1 MNHRMRGG
9 APSTTPVF
17 IAYIDPAR
25 FLERRQAYRALL
37 ASVGTERVIQ
47 KIIWIS
53 DYCGGLMASIPEW
66 RITTIGHVQ
75 EDSCRRNNHGNVRL
89 TVPVVL

>member
-1 MNHRMRGG
+1 MNHRMRPGG

-25 FLERRQAYRALL
+25 FLLNEDRPQWALL
-37 ASVGTERVIQ
+37 GVRGHGSAGSIQ

-53 DYCGGLMASIPEW
+53 DYCGGLMASIPERENNNPSGMFK
-66 RITTIGHVQ
+66 RIHVAAIIMATS
-75 EDSCRRNNHGNVRL
+75 D
-89 TVPVVL
+89 